1 MNSFDD
7 FLSLRREMESRYP
20 SLSTTGSYRIERSD
34 RDFWSFYHAHK
45 DALRQAKLYVAENAG
60 CGRWVLV
67 AHPLYDP
74 EARKREELTEKLS
87 QWQDRFLSCCV
98 PEFSEMLI
106 SETVMKNGVK
116 QYKLFCPVCEFSRSS
131 ALPYMVAEYLIQ
143 EKGMRLRVVASR
155 LRERQSGTSTETGE
169 GVNWV

>member
-20 SLSTTGSYRIERSD
+20 SLSSTGSYRIERSD

-45 DALRQAKLYVAENAG
+45 DALRQAKLYVVKDAG
-60 CGRWVLV
+60 SWTLV

-143 EKGMRLRVVASR
+143 EKGMRLRVDVSLSQR
-155 LRERQSGTSTETGE
+155 SESTLRSADAGVE
-169 GVNWV
+169 GLPV

>member
-20 SLSTTGSYRIERSD
+20 SLSSTGSYRIERSD

-45 DALRQAKLYVAENAG
+45 DALRQAKLYVVKDAG
-60 CGRWVLV
+60 SSTLV

-87 QWQDRFLSCCV
+87 QWQDRFLPCCV

-106 SETVMKNGVK
+106 R
-116 QYKLFCPVCEFSRSS
+116 KL
-131 ALPYMVAEYLIQ
+131 
-143 EKGMRLRVVASR
+143 
-155 LRERQSGTSTETGE
+155 
-169 GVNWV
+169 

>member
-20 SLSTTGSYRIERSD
+20 SLSTAGSYRIERSD

-45 DALRQAKLYVAENAG
+45 DALRQAKLFVLKQSAD
-60 CGRWVLV
+60 WVLV
-67 AHPLYDP
+67 AHPIYDP

-87 QWQDRFLSCCV
+87 QWQDRFLPCCV
-98 PEFSEMLI
+98 SDFSEMLI

-116 QYKLFCPVCEFSRSS
+116 QYTLFCPVCEFSRSS
-131 ALPYMVAEYLIQ
+131 ALPYMVAEYLIK
-143 EKGMRLRVVASR
+143 EKGMRLRVDVSLSQR
-155 LRERQSGTSTETGE
+155 SESTLRSADAGVE
-169 GVNWV
+169 GLPV